1 MLCYSVAEFVLVPS
15 MTRSSIP
22 HVALLIETSRS
33 HGRGL
38 LNGIRQFIAE
48 NEEWSVFMMPRSLDS
63 QVPEWISRWK
73 GDGILSRTISQEMAD
88 AITASGIPTV
98 ELRSTKLKHE
108 FPFLGIDNRAMGQL
122 VAEHFL
128 ERGIRHFGVYEI
140 GIEVYFEERRDNYVQ
155 TIQNAGYEVSVLS
168 ASEDSETPREW
179 EKHQEQ
185 MANWLLGLPKPVG
198 IMACTDQLG
207 FWLLDACDRAGIS
220 VPDEVAVVGVE
231 NDEILCMMARP
242 PLSSVAFNSTRI
254 GYEAA
259 ALLSRLMQGEP
270 TPQEPYLINPL
281 GIVTRQSSDVMAVD
295 NPELALALRFIRENA
310 CKGIQVTDILK
321 SVPLSRTALERQ
333 MKAAI
338 GRSPKTEIIR
348 IQLERAKE
356 LLASTDLSLAQIT
369 QKIGFR
375 HAQHFS
381 TMFKGKIGETPG
393 EYRAKMH

>member
-1 MLCYSVAEFVLVPS
+1 MAK
-15 MTRSSIP
+15 SSIP

-38 LNGIRQFIAE
+38 LNGVRQFIAE
-48 NEEWSVFMMPRSLDS
+48 KEEWSVFVMPRSLDS
-63 QVPEWISRWK
+63 QIPDWISRWN
-73 GDGILSRTISQEMAD
+73 GDGILSRTTSQKMAD
-88 AITASGIPTV
+88 AITKSGIPTV

-108 FPFLGIDNRAMGQL
+108 FPFLGIDNRAMGRM

-155 TIQNAGYEVSVLS
+155 TVANAGYEVSVFS
-168 ASEDSETPREW
+168 APEDSEVPREW

-185 MANWLLGLPKPVG
+185 MVKWVKGLPKPVG

-231 NDEILCMMARP
+231 NDDILCMMARP
-242 PLSSVAFNSTRI
+242 QLSSVAFNSTRI

-259 ALLSRLMQGEP
+259 SLLSRLMEGEAAP
-270 TPQEPYLINPL
+270 KEPFLVKPL
-281 GIVTRQSSDVMAVD
+281 GIATRQSSDVVAVD
-295 NPELALALRFIRENA
+295 DPELALALRFIRENA
-310 CKGIQVTDILK
+310 CKGIQVNDILK
-321 SVPLSRTALERQ
+321 AVPMSRTALERQ

-338 GRSPKTEIIR
+338 GRSPKAEIIR
-348 IQLERAKE
+348 TQLERAKE
-356 LLASTDLSLAQIT
+356 LLISTDFSLSQIT
-369 QKIGFR
+369 ERIGFR
-375 HAQHFS
+375 HAQYFS
-381 TMFKGKIGETPG
+381 TLFKEKTGETPG
-393 EYRAKMH
+393 AYRTKMR

>member
-1 MLCYSVAEFVLVPS
+1 MAS
-15 MTRSSIP
+15 SSIP

-48 NEEWSVFMMPRSLDS
+48 NEEWSVFLMPRSLDS
-63 QVPEWISRWK
+63 QIPDWISRWK
-73 GDGILSRTISQEMAD
+73 GDGILSRTTSQEMAD

-98 ELRSTKLKHE
+98 ELRSTKLKHS
-108 FPFLGIDNRAMGQL
+108 FPFLGIDNRAMGRM

-140 GIEVYFEERRDNYVQ
+140 GIEVYFEERRDNYIQ
-155 TIQNAGYEVSVLS
+155 TIEEAGFEVSVFS
-168 ASEDSETPREW
+168 GAEDSEAPREW

-185 MANWLLGLPKPVG
+185 MANWVRGLPKPVG

-242 PLSSVAFNSTRI
+242 PLSSVAFNSARI

-259 ALLSRLMQGEP
+259 ALLSRLMKGEP
-270 TPQEPYLINPL
+270 APQEPFMIDPL
-281 GIVTRQSSDVMAVD
+281 GIVTRQSSDVVAVD
-295 NPELALALRFIRENA
+295 DPDLARALRFIRENA
-310 CKGIQVTDILK
+310 CRGIQVADILK
-321 SVPLSRTALERQ
+321 QVPLSRTALERQ

-338 GRSPKTEIIR
+338 GRSPKAEILR
-348 IQLERAKE
+348 NQLERAKE
-356 LLASTDLSLAQIT
+356 LLASTELSLAQISERV
-369 QKIGFR
+369 GFR

-381 TMFKGKIGETPG
+381 TIFKEKLGETPG
-393 EYRAKMH
+393 AYRAKMH

>member
-1 MLCYSVAEFVLVPS
+1 MAS
-15 MTRSSIP
+15 SSIP

-48 NEEWSVFMMPRSLDS
+48 NEEWSVFLMPRSLDS
-63 QVPEWISRWK
+63 QIPDWISRWK
-73 GDGILSRTISQEMAD
+73 GDGILSRTTSQEMAD

-98 ELRSTKLKHE
+98 ELRSTKLKHS
-108 FPFLGIDNRAMGQL
+108 FPFLGIDNRAMGRM

-140 GIEVYFEERRDNYVQ
+140 GIEVYFEERRDNYIQ
-155 TIQNAGYEVSVLS
+155 TIEEAGFEVSVFS
-168 ASEDSETPREW
+168 GAEDSEAPREW

-185 MANWLLGLPKPVG
+185 MANWVRGLPKPVG

-242 PLSSVAFNSTRI
+242 PLSSVAFNSARI

-259 ALLSRLMQGEP
+259 ALLSRLMKGDP
-270 TPQEPYLINPL
+270 APQEPFMIDPL
-281 GIVTRQSSDVMAVD
+281 GIVTRQSSDVVAVD
-295 NPELALALRFIRENA
+295 DPDLARALRFIRENA
-310 CKGIQVTDILK
+310 CRGIQVADILK
-321 SVPLSRTALERQ
+321 QVPLSRTALERQ

-338 GRSPKTEIIR
+338 GRSPKAEILR
-348 IQLERAKE
+348 NQLERAKE
-356 LLASTDLSLAQIT
+356 LLASTELSLAQISERV
-369 QKIGFR
+369 GFR

-381 TMFKGKIGETPG
+381 TIFKEKLGETPG
-393 EYRAKMH
+393 AYRAKMH

>member
-1 MLCYSVAEFVLVPS
+1 MPS
-15 MTRSSIP
+15 SSIP

-48 NEEWSVFMMPRSLDS
+48 NEEWSVFLMPRSLDS
-63 QVPEWISRWK
+63 QIPDWISRWK
-73 GDGILSRTISQEMAD
+73 GDGILSRTTSQAMAD
-88 AITASGIPTV
+88 AITNSGIPTV

-108 FPFLGIDNRAMGQL
+108 FPFLGIDNRAMGRM

-140 GIEVYFEERRDNYVQ
+140 GIEVYFEERRDNYIQ
-155 TIQNAGYEVSVLS
+155 TIEEAGYEVSVFS
-168 ASEDSETPREW
+168 GAEDSEAPREW

-185 MANWLLGLPKPVG
+185 MANWVRGLPKPVG

-242 PLSSVAFNSTRI
+242 PLSSVAFNSARI

-259 ALLSRLMQGEP
+259 ALLSSLMKGEP
-270 TPQEPYLINPL
+270 APQEPFMLDPL
-281 GIVTRQSSDVMAVD
+281 GIVTRQSSDVVAVD
-295 NPELALALRFIRENA
+295 DPDLALALRFIRENA
-310 CKGIQVTDILK
+310 CRGIQVADILK
-321 SVPLSRTALERQ
+321 QVPLSRTALERQ

-338 GRSPKTEIIR
+338 GRSPKAEILR
-348 IQLERAKE
+348 NQLERAKE
-356 LLASTDLSLAQIT
+356 LLASTELSLAQISERV
-369 QKIGFR
+369 GFR

-381 TMFKGKIGETPG
+381 TIFKEKLGETPG
-393 EYRAKMH
+393 TYRAKMH

>member
-1 MLCYSVAEFVLVPS
+1 MAS
-15 MTRSSIP
+15 SSIP

-48 NEEWSVFMMPRSLDS
+48 NEEWSVFLMPRSLDS
-63 QVPEWISRWK
+63 QIPDWISRWK
-73 GDGILSRTISQEMAD
+73 GDGILSRTTSQEMAD

-98 ELRSTKLKHE
+98 ELRSTKLKHS
-108 FPFLGIDNRAMGQL
+108 FPFLGIDNRAMGRM

-140 GIEVYFEERRDNYVQ
+140 GIEVYFEERRDNYIQ
-155 TIQNAGYEVSVLS
+155 TIEEAGFEVSVFS
-168 ASEDSETPREW
+168 GAEDSEAPREW

-185 MANWLLGLPKPVG
+185 MANWVRGLPKPVG

-242 PLSSVAFNSTRI
+242 PLSSVAFNSARI

-259 ALLSRLMQGEP
+259 ALLSRLMKGEP
-270 TPQEPYLINPL
+270 ALEEPFMIDPL
-281 GIVTRQSSDVMAVD
+281 GIVTRQSSDVVAVD
-295 NPELALALRFIRENA
+295 DPDLARALRFIRENA
-310 CKGIQVTDILK
+310 CRGIQVADILK
-321 SVPLSRTALERQ
+321 QVPLSRTALERQ

-338 GRSPKTEIIR
+338 GRSPKAEILR
-348 IQLERAKE
+348 NQLERAKE
-356 LLASTDLSLAQIT
+356 LLASTELSLAQISERV
-369 QKIGFR
+369 GFR

-381 TMFKGKIGETPG
+381 TIFKEKLGETPG
-393 EYRAKMH
+393 AYRAKMH

>member
-1 MLCYSVAEFVLVPS
+1 
-15 MTRSSIP
+15 MTSSSIP

-48 NEEWSVFMMPRSLDS
+48 NEEWSVFLMPRSLDS
-63 QVPEWISRWK
+63 QIPDWLSRWK
-73 GDGILSRTISQEMAD
+73 GDGILSRTTSQEMAD

-98 ELRSTKLKHE
+98 ELRSTKLKHA
-108 FPFLGIDNRAMGQL
+108 FPFLGIDNRAMGRL

-140 GIEVYFEERRDNYVQ
+140 GIEVYFEERRDNYIQ
-155 TIQNAGYEVSVLS
+155 TIQQAGYEVSVFS
-168 ASEDSETPREW
+168 AAEDSEAPREW

-185 MANWLLGLPKPVG
+185 MANWVRGLPKPVG

-242 PLSSVAFNSTRI
+242 PLSSVAFNSARI

-270 TPQEPYLINPL
+270 VPEEPFMIDPL
-281 GIVTRQSSDVMAVD
+281 GIVTRQSSDVVAVD
-295 NPELALALRFIRENA
+295 DPELAMALRFIRENA
-310 CKGIQVTDILK
+310 CRGIQVGDILK
-321 SVPLSRTALERQ
+321 QVPLSRTALEQQ

-338 GRSPKTEIIR
+338 GRSPKAEILR
-348 IQLERAKE
+348 NQLERAKE
-356 LLASTDLSLAQIT
+356 LLVSTELSLAQISERV
-369 QKIGFR
+369 GFR

-381 TMFKGKIGETPG
+381 TIFKEKLGETPG
-393 EYRAKMH
+393 SYRSKMH

>member
-1 MLCYSVAEFVLVPS
+1 MAKTSL
-15 MTRSSIP
+15 P

-38 LNGIRQFIAE
+38 LNGIRQFITE
-48 NEEWSVFMMPRSLDS
+48 KEEWSVFVMPRSLDS
-63 QVPEWISRWK
+63 QVPGWISRWK
-73 GDGILSRTISQEMAD
+73 GDGILSRTTSQEMAD
-88 AITASGIPTV
+88 AITNSGIPAV
-98 ELRSTKLKHE
+98 ELRSTKLEHA
-108 FPFLGIDNRAMGQL
+108 FPFLGIDNRAMGRM

-140 GIEVYFEERRDNYVQ
+140 GSEVYFEERRDNYIQ
-155 TIQNAGYEVSVLS
+155 TIKNAGYEVSVFS
-168 ASEDSETPREW
+168 SPDDSEVPREW

-185 MANWLLGLPKPVG
+185 MVKWVRELPKPVG

-259 ALLSRLMQGEP
+259 ALLSRMMKGGAVP
-270 TPQEPYLINPL
+270 DEPYLLKPL
-281 GIVTRQSSDVMAVD
+281 GIVTRQSSDVVAVD
-295 NPELALALRFIRENA
+295 DPELALALRFIRENA

-321 SVPLSRTALERQ
+321 AVPMSRTALERQ
-333 MKAAI
+333 MKSAI
-338 GRSPKTEIIR
+338 GRSPKAEIIR
-348 IQLERAKE
+348 TQMERAKE

-369 QKIGFR
+369 QRIGFR
-375 HAQHFS
+375 HTQHFS
-381 TMFKGKIGETPG
+381 TLFKEKAGETPG
-393 EYRAKMH
+393 EFRAKMH

>member
-1 MLCYSVAEFVLVPS
+1 MAS
-15 MTRSSIP
+15 SSIP

-48 NEEWSVFMMPRSLDS
+48 NEEWSVFLMPRSLDS
-63 QVPEWISRWK
+63 QIPDWISRWK

-98 ELRSTKLKHE
+98 ELRSTKLKHS
-108 FPFLGIDNRAMGQL
+108 FPFLGIDNRAMGRL

-140 GIEVYFEERRDNYVQ
+140 GIEVYFEERRDNYIQ
-155 TIQNAGYEVSVLS
+155 TIEEAGFEVSVFS
-168 ASEDSETPREW
+168 GAEDSEAPREW

-185 MANWLLGLPKPVG
+185 MANWVRGLPKPVG

-242 PLSSVAFNSTRI
+242 PLSSVAFNSARI

-259 ALLSRLMQGEP
+259 ALLSRLMKGEP
-270 TPQEPYLINPL
+270 TPEEPFMIDPL
-281 GIVTRQSSDVMAVD
+281 GIVTRQSSDVVAVD
-295 NPELALALRFIRENA
+295 DPDLARALRFIRENA
-310 CKGIQVTDILK
+310 CRGIQVVDILK
-321 SVPLSRTALERQ
+321 QVPLSRTALERQ

-338 GRSPKTEIIR
+338 GRSPKAEILR
-348 IQLERAKE
+348 NQLERAKE
-356 LLASTDLSLAQIT
+356 LLASTELSLAQISERV
-369 QKIGFR
+369 GFR

-381 TMFKGKIGETPG
+381 TIFKEKLGETPG
-393 EYRAKMH
+393 AYRAKMH